1 MNMSDLSK
9 LSIEG
14 IDIEAAITNS
24 GSQENLK
31 EMLCQF
37 YLSIDENSSLI
48 ETYFNDIEIK
58 LSDFR
63 IKVHSLKSTARLI
76 GALELSQKAK
86 DLEVA
91 ADNKDINYIK
101 QYTPNLLSSYRSY
114 RNYLK
119 AFAPNIKENNDN
131 KISIDKN
138 KFLELLSA
146 LENFIN
152 DYDLDNLEKIQ
163 KELINY
169 ELPLDFS
176 PICDKISKC
185 IYNVDFEGLFS
196 LLADIKE
203 FKERF

>member
-114 RNYLK
+114 KNYIK

-138 KFLELLSA
+138 KFLELLTA

>member
-114 RNYLK
+114 KNYIK

-131 KISIDKN
+131 KISIEKN
-138 KFLELLSA
+138 KFLELLSS

>member
-1 MNMSDLSK
+1 MSDLSK

-24 GSQENLK
+24 GSQENLT

-86 DLEVA
+86 ALEVA

-101 QYTPNLLSSYRSY
+101 QYTPNLLSS
-114 RNYLK
+114 RNY
-119 AFAPNIKENNDN
+119 
-131 KISIDKN
+131 
-138 KFLELLSA
+138 
-146 LENFIN
+146 
-152 DYDLDNLEKIQ
+152 
-163 KELINY
+163 
-169 ELPLDFS
+169 
-176 PICDKISKC
+176 C
-185 IYNVDFEGLFS
+185 
-196 LLADIKE
+196 
-203 FKERF
+203 

>member
-14 IDIEAAITNS
+14 IDIETAITNS

>member
-114 RNYLK
+114 KNYLK

-138 KFLELLSA
+138 KFLELLTA

>member
-76 GALELSQKAK
+76 GALDLLKLATQIESACSKK
-86 DLEVA
+86 DMIFIASHTE
-91 ADNKDINYIK
+91 
-101 QYTPNLLSSYRSY
+101 
-114 RNYLK
+114 
-119 AFAPNIKENNDN
+119 
-131 KISIDKN
+131 
-138 KFLELLSA
+138 ELLQTYA
-146 LENFIN
+146 AYKEKLARLE
-152 DYDLDNLEKIQ
+152 
-163 KELINY
+163 
-169 ELPLDFS
+169 
-176 PICDKISKC
+176 SK
-185 IYNVDFEGLFS
+185 
-196 LLADIKE
+196 
-203 FKERF
+203 

>member
-37 YLSIDENSSLI
+37 YSSIDENFSLI

-86 DLEVA
+86 ALEVA

-176 PICDKISKC
+176 PIYDRISKC

-196 LLADIKE
+196 LLSDIKE
-203 FKERF
+203 VKERF